1 MVYVANDMADERRPT
16 PVKHVFLSQRKWMNM
31 ASKRAVKAVANTGRN
46 LKYATPALDKGLD
59 IIEFLARDP
68 TGATMSQ
75 LARELNRTVSEIFRM
90 LLCLERRGYI
100 AQVSEDR
107 YSLTLK
113 LFKLVQEHPPTE
125 RLIADALPIM
135 QRLAHGTFQ
144 SCHMGVIEGDH
155 VVILAQVN
163 APSNLGF
170 YVKLGSAVDIMESAS
185 GYVILAHQDA
195 DQRLRTIAGWSRETG
210 KKPPSNLVSH
220 LDRLRKIGHERRASY
235 LVKGVINIS
244 FPIFDDRG
252 APLGALTVPYIEYHK
267 GSHREADVIKALRAA
282 AAEITAAIGGKY
294 PVVHKKTM
302 GRDAKQS
309 TRGSRYS

>member
-1 MVYVANDMADERRPT
+1 MVKKRSTRATSTARATATV
-16 PVKHVFLSQRKWMNM
+16 
-31 ASKRAVKAVANTGRN
+31 SKTV
-46 LKYATPALDKGLD
+46 KYATPALDKGLD
-59 IIEFLARDP
+59 ILEYLAHDP
-68 TGATMSQ
+68 TGATKSQ

-100 AQVSEDR
+100 AQIDEDR

-135 QRLAHGTFQ
+135 QRLAHETFQ
-144 SCHMGVIEGDH
+144 SCHMGVIESDH

-163 APSNLGF
+163 APSNQGF
-170 YVKLGSAVDIMESAS
+170 YVKLGSTVDIMDSSS
-185 GYVILAHQDA
+185 GYVVLAYQDA
-195 DQRLRTIAGWSRETG
+195 AQRLRTIADWSRETG
-210 KKPPSNLVSH
+210 KKPPSNLNAH

-252 APLGALTVPYIEYHK
+252 SPLGALTVPYIERHK
-267 GSHREADVIKALRAA
+267 GSYREADVIKSLDKA
-282 AAEITAAIGGKY
+282 AAEVTAAIGGRY
-294 PVVHKKTM
+294 PL
-302 GRDAKQS
+302 
-309 TRGSRYS
+309 